1 MTTVLNDKTVLVIG
15 HGLAGKTT
23 VAALQRNGV
32 RILVVESRN
41 YYEPDTI
48 APLILS
54 RSAVQATFTVP
65 QSLSRVPGVEYIE
78 GTVDT
83 IDKSEGRLRVVLKTG
98 EKISADA
105 VVCCTGSTIPF
116 LKPDLGAM
124 PEERRN
130 QLASARKAIAK
141 AKTIL
146 VAGGGPVGIEL
157 AGAVCELKA
166 QSAKVILAVSG
177 ETILHDGFPMGMRTR
192 VAKVLTNAG
201 VQILPNA
208 KVTGSQIKAS
218 LTPSAYELSD
228 GSTVNA
234 DVFLPS
240 FSSFELPSMP
250 SVEGATDPR
259 GRLLVD
265 GSLQSVKIPGVFAVA
280 CASVDKIL
288 NIPVVE
294 GAAKVAAANAC
305 AFAHA
310 APLKQY
316 KTKDVPAEPWLH
328 FIWGEYSLLNL
339 PVGPLSF
346 CCGWPL
352 PCLCCLPGCCMP
364 CGYSCTR
371 PEGKGVSQTLQKL
384 MVDGK
389 NLPHYQKMK
398 SPGNDLAAPTPA
410 QMVVS

>member
-1 MTTVLNDKTVLVIG
+1 MSATKTVLVIG

-23 VAALQRNGV
+23 VAALQRTGV

-48 APLILS
+48 APLVLS

-65 QSLSRVPGVEYIE
+65 QSLSRVPGVEYVE

-83 IDKSEGRLRVVLKTG
+83 IDKSEGRIRVVLKTG

-116 LKPDLGAM
+116 LKPDVGAT

-130 QLASARKAIAK
+130 QLASARKAISK

-146 VAGGGPVGIEL
+146 VAGGGPVGLEL
-157 AGAVCELKA
+157 AGAMFELKS

-177 ETILHDGFPMGMRTR
+177 ETILHEGFPMGMRTR
-192 VAKVLTNAG
+192 VAKVLTDAG

-208 KVTGSQIKAS
+208 KVSGAQIKAS
-218 LTPSAYELSD
+218 LTPAAYELSD

-240 FSSFELPSMP
+240 FSSFALPSMP
-250 SVEGATDPR
+250 SVESATTDAR

-265 GSLQSVKIPGVFAVA
+265 GALQSLKMPGVFAVG
-280 CASVDKIL
+280 CASVDRVL
-288 NIPVVE
+288 NLDVIE
-294 GAAKVAAANAC
+294 GAAKAAAANAC

-310 APLKQY
+310 APLKPY
-316 KTKDVPAEPWLH
+316 TPKEVPAEPWLH

-339 PVGPLSF
+339 PMGPVPFL
-346 CCGWPL
+346 CGWPL

-364 CGYSCTR
+364 CGYSCSR

-384 MVDGK
+384 MIDGK

-398 SPGNDLAAPTPA
+398 SPGNELAAPTPA
-410 QMVVS
+410 QMLVA

>member
-1 MTTVLNDKTVLVIG
+1 MGNLPSAIQKNTHDGARPMTTVLNDKTVLVIG

-146 VAGGGPVGIEL
+146 VAGGGTVGIEL

-250 SVEGATDPR
+250 SVEGATDAR
-259 GRLLVD
+259 GRLIVD

-288 NIPVVE
+288 NL
-294 GAAKVAAANAC
+294 
-305 AFAHA
+305 HA
-310 APLKQY
+310 LRLLMHSTGGQGREP
-316 KTKDVPAEPWLH
+316 DPAEAAGRRQEPT
-328 FIWGEYSLLNL
+328 SLPEDEVAGQRPRRPDPGADGRIVRERGKSVMFKL
-339 PVGPLSF
+339 PSAYLVLI
-346 CCGWPL
+346 L
-352 PCLCCLPGCCMP
+352 
-364 CGYSCTR
+364 
-371 PEGKGVSQTLQKL
+371 K
-384 MVDGK
+384 
-389 NLPHYQKMK
+389 
-398 SPGNDLAAPTPA
+398 AAIPR
-410 QMVVS
+410 VFS